1 MVQFLERNCEARPPV
16 WNWSLWKWKQVTE
29 AEEVL
34 LGSKGR
40 DDLRNSSNNPP
51 PPLLKLFW
59 NNFSTI
65 PQEFTSAYH
74 RQQIWSV
81 PRKICQQILF
91 RKKHC
96 KNCEYCPLKWWV
108 TVNDMVVVLNCQ
120 KCDQRLKGH
129 KSLGSLFQG
138 VLSFSLSLSSLSSVS
153 PHHSDQMFQRSE
165 GPIGVR
171 IPEADAD
178 DDGKVGGVV

>member
-96 KNCEYCPLKWWV
+96 KNCEYCPSPQGLQWMLWLLFSIVRWYVMCVLIV
-108 TVNDMVVVLNCQ
+108 TSLLDCLCLCTDPGWPVLFFPFVKICPY
-120 KCDQRLKGH
+120 GH
-129 KSLGSLFQG
+129 GL
-138 VLSFSLSLSSLSSVS
+138 
-153 PHHSDQMFQRSE
+153 RW
-165 GPIGVR
+165 
-171 IPEADAD
+171 
-178 DDGKVGGVV
+178 